1 VKAGSDIFYLY
12 SVRAARGLGDGFAAI
27 ILPAYLS
34 QLGFS
39 PFQIG
44 IVATAALLGSALLTL
59 AIRLLDER

>member
-1 VKAGSDIFYLY
+1 VKAGSDIFYLR
-12 SVRAARGLGDGFAAI
+12 RARHAVSATDLR

-44 IVATAALLGSALLTL
+44 IVATAALAIGLLAVNRR
-59 AIRLLDER
+59 AILTP